1 MIYRIDKT
9 TSTNDDARDA
19 RYRHGDVIWAE
30 EQTAGRGQRGHK
42 WESRTGDNL
51 LFSVVLTPEFLPV
64 AEQFLLSE
72 VVTLALVET
81 FADYGIQ
88 TRIKWTNDIYAGD
101 RKLVGILIE
110 HMLAGERFE
119 RSIVGI
125 GINVNQKEFDESLP
139 NPVSM
144 RQAGGRDYLREEVLD
159 RFITHLTALYEELQS
174 GERERIEQTYR
185 RNMYHLD
192 QEHTYALPSGEQF
205 RATIRGVEPSG
216 HLLLEHT
223 DGTLHRYAFK
233 EVEFV
238 LPLRKR

>member
-9 TSTNDDARDA
+9 TSTNDDAREA

-51 LFSVVLTPEFLPV
+51 TFSVVLTPEFLPV
-64 AEQFLLSE
+64 ADQFLLSE

-81 FADYGIQ
+81 FADYGIS
-88 TRIKWTNDIYAGD
+88 TCIKWTNDIYAGD
-101 RKLVGILIE
+101 GKLVGILIE
-110 HMLAGERFE
+110 HMLSGERFG
-119 RSIVGI
+119 RTIAGI
-125 GINVNQKEFDESLP
+125 GINVNQAEFDPALP

-144 RQAGGRDYLREEVLD
+144 RQLSGMKYSREEVLN
-159 RFITHLTALYEELQS
+159 RFVAHLTALYEELR
-174 GERERIEQTYR
+174 GGGRERIQRLYR
-185 RNMYHLD
+185 LNMYHLD
-192 QEHTYALPSGEQF
+192 EEHTYALPSGEQF
-205 RATIRGVEPSG
+205 RGTIRGVEPSG

-238 LPLRKR
+238 LPFRKR